1 MPFVRSVQ
9 LLADDVPD
17 AALWPWSMP
26 AVRALRTPLELDE
39 RATILVGENGSGKST
54 IVEALAVALG
64 MNAEG
69 GSNHMRF
76 STRASHSALHDT
88 LRIARTVDRPRTRYF
103 RASARPGSTSSRT
116 WRWSAAPP
124 PSSSWIVPLAAGRC
138 ARRGPR
144 RRVPRAVVA
153 GGAELPSSA
162 APRKPGRISRARSPR
177 ERMDDNGQKGGLMES
192 SSPAYVLVVAHKTAA
207 SPALLD
213 AIRERAARGPA
224 FFHLLVPNPA
234 PPHWPAAHPER
245 REKIS
250 EGERVLAQ
258 AVPLIEAAAH
268 RPTYGSVSTRHDVM
282 DAIEEAVHDGDF
294 DEIILSTLPPGISR
308 WLHVDL
314 PHRVAHLGLPLTT
327 VVAAKRE
334 PAELA

>member
-1 MPFVRSVQ
+1 
-9 LLADDVPD
+9 
-17 AALWPWSMP
+17 
-26 AVRALRTPLELDE
+26 
-39 RATILVGENGSGKST
+39 
-54 IVEALAVALG
+54 
-64 MNAEG
+64 
-69 GSNHMRF
+69 
-76 STRASHSALHDT
+76 
-88 LRIARTVDRPRTRYF
+88 
-103 RASARPGSTSSRT
+103 
-116 WRWSAAPP
+116 
-124 PSSSWIVPLAAGRC
+124 
-138 ARRGPR
+138 
-144 RRVPRAVVA
+144 
-153 GGAELPSSA
+153 
-162 APRKPGRISRARSPR
+162 
-177 ERMDDNGQKGGLMES
+177 MDDNGQKGGLMES

-327 VVAAKRE
+327 VVAARHE